1 MQYTEFGKTGCRV
14 STLGFGAMR
23 FPTLEKDG
31 KKIIDEEKAIELIR
45 HAIDSGVNY
54 VDTAYFYHDGE
65 SERLDTLLNL
75 FEKGVIDKKQLVSRL
90 PDGIITD
97 KKQLLNEIIA
107 GGEHDEGI

>member
-1 MQYTEFGKTGCRV
+1 MPFDSNRYKNLILNAKVAV
-14 STLGFGAMR
+14 STGA
-23 FPTLEKDG
+23 
-31 KKIIDEEKAIELIR
+31 
-45 HAIDSGVNY
+45 NY
-54 VDTAYFYHDGE
+54 GE

-107 GGEHDEGI
+107 GGENDEGI